1 MNSPAK
7 EVLMKSI
14 LFIITL
20 VLFLNITNIVGASE
34 GTCIQGNCNNGYG
47 IFVFEDGRVYEGQWK
62 KGIFDGMGA
71 LVFTSGSK
79 YSGEF
84 NKGLMHGHGK
94 INLLNGRE
102 IKCEVINDEIQV
114 DESIKQLWIKETTS
128 EIEEYI
134 VYLKIGDVYRKHRN
148 YEKALDYYNKS
159 LEINPNYIEAI
170 KNKNDVNQKIAEQEA
185 KAKAQA
191 PPKIVLEGSARPGT
205 KLYGSSSTSTTKEK
219 SSGKA
224 TANSDRR
231 YQVPDKANRLMK
243 SGLNQGHHV
252 SPGPVF
258 SPNTYR

>member
-1 MNSPAK
+1 
-7 EVLMKSI
+7 MKSI
-14 LFIITL
+14 LSILTL
-20 VLFLNITNIVGASE
+20 VLFLNITASVGASE
-34 GTCIQGNCNNGYG
+34 GTCMQGNCKNGYG
-47 IFVFEDGRVYEGQWK
+47 IFVFDDGRVYEGQWK
-62 KGIFDGMGA
+62 KELFDGMGS
-71 LVFTSGSK
+71 LNFTSGSK
-79 YSGEF
+79 YTGEF
-84 NKGLMHGHGK
+84 KKGLMHGYGK

-114 DESIKQLWIKETTS
+114 DESTKQLWKKETTS

-134 VYLKIGDVYRKHRN
+134 VYLKIGDVYRVHRN
-148 YEKALDYYNKS
+148 YAKSLEYYNKS

-170 KNKNDVNQKIAEQEA
+170 NNKNDVKKIIAEQEA
-185 KAKAQA
+185 KAEAQA
-191 PPKIVLEGSARPGT
+191 PPQIVLKGSARPRT

-219 SSGKA
+219 SSGTA
-224 TANSDRR
+224 TANSERR